1 MKDRGKMSG
10 EVNYKKNFCHK
21 YFDKNCWDFDVLNKV
36 DILLKDR
43 KNIPMLYIE
52 SKSEIKN
59 KTEYRQAL
67 AQLIL
72 TNKKQKY
79 VLNKVALIYRD
90 SQMNDVFD
98 FVDCSENEVMYN
110 NDINWKAEVPS
121 KPTRDAIDR
130 INDRLEGKVTHYV
143 NEEIKEIYKRLKKG
157 LSNSFDI
164 TEKNVLVVY
173 NQWKNNIKF
182 KEEIEDEQE
191 LINLFLIDM
200 LNNTSY
206 KDAAYETIDSKFL
219 LSDRNFIR
227 EGTNLSKYKIMK
239 NGEIIDGI
247 KYSGKPRSVYYTFS
261 DPEKYNEFWKKYKR
275 PPELNEFWKI
285 LEHSAKLYTEKYRKS
300 TGGEYTPS
308 YFVEKQNEI
317 LVQHYNLN
325 DFIIF
330 DPCAGVGNLQNQFGS
345 DFKEFCY
352 LSTLEQMDVDIC
364 KNKRFDNVIQF
375 DYLKDNTQPKWKY
388 KGQLRD
394 IKEICALER
403 KRLMVIMNP
412 PYKKKRGVKYN
423 LAIEFFNKVL
433 TLEPDV
439 IVFYYSMESFF
450 KPIRLNYINSGY
462 KIVSHIFSNAKT
474 TFKLSEWPISQVI
487 FDREKGEEWND
498 KCIKADRY
506 ELNKKTDKLEY
517 VKTYRYDNTRP
528 YLIDDINNHIKKN
541 MTGLVLG
548 QWSYLS
554 DCITIGN
561 GGKEKPQKI
570 TTDNLEYCLLSKGIN
585 FNTDAKYFER
595 NYHCYKGTLKDI
607 PKELYNDSI
616 MFSLFYG
623 HNLFTNKGQKNYI
636 MPFGAKDLDCNKND
650 LNVLFPDD
658 YSKDLFSEQ
667 PFDFRQFL
675 SQFEFSKEAND
686 LFEASLKVFKYYH
699 KNGDYQN
706 KDWNDSFYD
715 ITNAIMGKDANSFK
729 ALDNK
734 HDTRIN
740 QVKTTKG
747 TRGFSRKTIKYV
759 VSSEYLDIFENFF
772 DARDILAKK
781 INTQLV
787 DNGLL
792 LWKRE
797 NIY

>member
-1 MKDRGKMSG
+1 MSG
-10 EVNYKKNFCHK
+10 EVNYKKDFCHK
-21 YFDKNCWDFDVLNKV
+21 YFDKNCWDLDVLNKV
-36 DILLKDR
+36 DILLKDQ

-52 SKSEIKN
+52 SKPEIN
-59 KTEYRQAL
+59 NTTEFRKAL
-67 AQLIL
+67 AQIIL
-72 TNKKQKY
+72 TNKKQEHI
-79 VLNKVALIYRD
+79 LNKVALIYRD
-90 SQMNDVFD
+90 IQGNDVFD
-98 FVDCSENEVMYN
+98 LVDCSENEVMYN
-110 NDINWKAEVPS
+110 NDINWKAEVSS

-130 INDRLEGKVTHYV
+130 INDRLKGKVTHYV

-182 KEEIEDEQE
+182 KEKVEDEQE
-191 LINLFLIDM
+191 LINLFFIDI

-206 KDAAYETIDSKFL
+206 KDAAYETIESKL
-219 LSDRNFIR
+219 LLLDKNFIR
-227 EGTNLSKYKIMK
+227 EGTNLSRYQIMK
-239 NGEIIDGI
+239 NGAIVDGI
-247 KYSGKPRSVYYTFS
+247 KYSGKSRSAYYTFD
-261 DPEKYNEFWKKYKR
+261 DPERYNEFWKKYKR

-308 YFVEKQNEI
+308 CFVEKQNEI
-317 LVQHYNLN
+317 LMQHYNLN
-325 DFIIF
+325 DFIVF

-364 KNKRFDNVIQF
+364 KNKMFDNVIQF
-375 DYLKDNTQPKWKY
+375 DYLKDATQPKWKY
-388 KGQLRD
+388 KGKLRN

-423 LAIEFFNKVL
+423 LAIEFFNKVV

-450 KPIRLNYINSGY
+450 KPERLNYINSGY

-474 TFKLSEWPISQVI
+474 TFQLSEWPISLVI
-487 FDREKGEEWND
+487 FDKENGQEWID

-506 ELNKKTDKLEY
+506 ELNKKTEKLEY
-517 VKTYRYDNTRP
+517 IKTYCYDNTRP
-528 YLIDDINNHIKKN
+528 YLIDNINDHIKKN

-548 QWSYLS
+548 QWSFLNYV
-554 DCITIGN
+554 IMIGN
-561 GGKEKPQKI
+561 GGKEKRSKI
-570 TTDNLEYCLLSKGIN
+570 TTNNLAYSLLSTGIN
-585 FNTDAKYFER
+585 FNTHAKYFER
-595 NYHCYKGTLKDI
+595 NNYCCKGTIEKI
-607 PKELYNDSI
+607 PVELYNDAI
-616 MFSLFYG
+616 LFSLFYI
-623 HNLFTNKGQKNYI
+623 NNMFSNKGCKNYV
-636 MPFGAKDLDCNKND
+636 MPFNADDLGCIKND

-675 SQFEFSKEAND
+675 SQFEFSKEAKD
-686 LFEASLKVFKYYH
+686 LFKASLEVFKYYH
-699 KNGDYQN
+699 RNGDYQD

-729 ALDNK
+729 SLNKK
-734 HDTRIN
+734 HDKRIS

-759 VSSEYLDIFENFF
+759 VNSQYLDIFENFF

-792 LWKRE
+792 LWQRE